1 LYSISRF
8 YIREFLIKEGT
19 MKSKCILIQSEG
31 LGRGDDRLGRLLIAN
46 FLRLLIEA
54 ENRPQKLVFWNSG
67 VRLLC
72 PGSPVL
78 EHVKKLEGSG
88 TEILACTTC
97 LEYFDLKDKLVVGKP
112 TTMLKSIESML
123 GGDFIA
129 L

>member
-1 LYSISRF
+1 
-8 YIREFLIKEGT
+8 

-31 LGRGDDRLGRLLIAN
+31 LGRGDDRLGMLLMAN
-46 FLRLLIEA
+46 FLRLLAEA
-54 ENRPQKLVFWNSG
+54 QDRPQKLVFWNSG
-67 VRLLC
+67 IRLLC
-72 PGSPVL
+72 QGSPVL
-78 EHVKKLEGSG
+78 ERVKKLEGEG
-88 TEILACTTC
+88 IEVLACTTC